1 MKCYL
6 QKLLVTECERQ
17 EREMQMRDDLGITTK
32 LENGKAY
39 LEFVLPETMGRL
51 LSVLQIE
58 IWEDADGGRL
68 VFHGEYDPEEAD
80 CMTAL
85 LLRPHLWDGM
95 RDPYVYLVK
104 AKGRFGTVEYG
115 EKMGGTKNEEESD
128 PAENITEIVEV
139 FWRQELAIYD
149 VRVVDKKGI
158 FLNEKEFL
166 PHEVEYRL
174 PPQISDAGTREE
186 HMKADLEQLDRMGVN
201 AIRLEGTGSGAE
213 EPDRCEV
220 RSFYNLCRGR
230 GFLTGDRWIRSEKLP
245 VYRGL
250 PGETTCQALL
260 AADGR
265 TLTERYYYY
274 QAKWSSEPVLYPA
287 LSTLHRQENGL
298 VSLTIYSNQKKVVLY
313 VDGVL
318 FLFQTAASGDPE
330 FIFEDIPVAKLPL
343 HLAAEAGNLSI
354 SLTVTKL

>member
-1 MKCYL
+1 
-6 QKLLVTECERQ
+6 
-17 EREMQMRDDLGITTK
+17 MQMRDDLGITIK

-39 LEFVLPETMGRL
+39 LEFALPEKIGRL
-51 LSVLQIE
+51 LSALQIE
-58 IWEDADGGRL
+58 IWEGAEGERL
-68 VFHGEYDPEEAD
+68 VFHGEYAAEESD

-95 RDPYVYLVK
+95 RDPYVYLLK
-104 AKGRFGTVEYG
+104 AQGRFGAAEYG
-115 EKMGGTKNEEESD
+115 EKMGGMEKGEKSD
-128 PAENITEIVEV
+128 LAEDITGAVEV
-139 FWRQELAIYD
+139 YWRQELAIYD

-166 PHEVEYRL
+166 PHEVAYRF
-174 PPQISDAGTREE
+174 PPQISDAGTWGE
-186 HMKADLEQLDRMGVN
+186 HMKADLEQLARMGVN
-201 AIRLEGTGSGAE
+201 AIWLEETGSGTE
-213 EPDRCEV
+213 GQDRCEV
-220 RSFYNLCRGR
+220 RSFYSLCRR
-230 GFLTGDRWIRSEKLP
+230 SGFLTGDLWIRPENLP

-250 PGETTCQALL
+250 PGETMAEALL

-274 QAKWSSEPVLYPA
+274 QAKWNSEPVLYPA

-298 VSLTIYSNQKKVVLY
+298 LSLTIYSNQKKVVLY

-318 FLFQTAASGDPE
+318 LLFQTAASGDPE

>member
-1 MKCYL
+1 
-6 QKLLVTECERQ
+6 
-17 EREMQMRDDLGITTK
+17 MQMRDDLGITTK

-39 LEFVLPETMGRL
+39 LEFALPEKIGRL
-51 LSVLQIE
+51 LSALQIE
-58 IWEDADGGRL
+58 IWEGAEGERL
-68 VFHGEYDPEEAD
+68 VFHGEYSSEEAD
-80 CMTAL
+80 SMTAL

-95 RDPYVYLVK
+95 RDPYVYRVK
-104 AKGRFGTVEYG
+104 AQGRFGAAEYG
-115 EKMGGTKNEEESD
+115 ETFGVTAEEETVDASSID
-128 PAENITEIVEV
+128 EVTEVY
-139 FWRQELAIYD
+139 WQQELTIYD

-166 PHEVEYRL
+166 PHEVAYRF
-174 PPQISDAGTREE
+174 PPQISDAGAWEE
-186 HMKADLEQLDRMGVN
+186 HMKADLERLARMGANV
-201 AIRLEGTGSGAE
+201 IRLEGTGAE
-213 EPDRCEV
+213 GQDSPEV
-220 RSFYNLCRGR
+220 RAFYSLCRRG
-230 GFLTGDRWIRSEKLP
+230 GFLMGDLWIRPENLP

-250 PGETTCQALL
+250 PGETMAEALL

-274 QAKWSSEPVLYPA
+274 QAKWNSEPMLYPA

-298 VSLTIYSNQKKVVLY
+298 LSLTIYSNQKKVVLY

-318 FLFQTAASGDPE
+318 FLFQSAASGDPE

>member
-1 MKCYL
+1 
-6 QKLLVTECERQ
+6 
-17 EREMQMRDDLGITTK
+17 MQMRDDLGITTK

-39 LEFVLPETMGRL
+39 LEFLLPEDVGRL
-51 LSVLQIE
+51 LSALQIE
-58 IWEDADGGRL
+58 IWEGAEGERL
-68 VFHGEYDPEEAD
+68 VFHGEYSSEEAD

-104 AKGRFGTVEYG
+104 AQGRFGTVEYG
-115 EKMGGTKNEEESD
+115 EKMGGMEKEEESD
-128 PAENITEIVEV
+128 PAEDIPEAVEV
-139 FWRQELAIYD
+139 YWQQKLAIYD

-166 PHEVEYRL
+166 PHEVAYRL

-186 HMKADLEQLDRMGVN
+186 QMKADLEQLDRMGVN
-201 AIRLEGTGSGAE
+201 AIRLEGTGAGTE
-213 EPDRCEV
+213 EQDRCEV

-230 GFLTGDRWIRSEKLP
+230 GFLTGDRWIRPEILP

-250 PGETTCQALL
+250 PGETTTEALL
-260 AADGR
+260 EADGR

-274 QAKWSSEPVLYPA
+274 QAKWSNEPVLYPA

-298 VSLTIYSNQKKVVLY
+298 LSLTIYSNQKKVVLY

-318 FLFQTAASGDPE
+318 FLFQSAASGDPE

>member
-1 MKCYL
+1 
-6 QKLLVTECERQ
+6 
-17 EREMQMRDDLGITTK
+17 MQMRDDLGITTK

-58 IWEDADGGRL
+58 IWETTDSGRL
-68 VFHGEYDPEEAD
+68 VFHGEYVPEEAD
-80 CMTAL
+80 SMTAL

-95 RDPYVYLVK
+95 RDPYVYRVK
-104 AKGRFGTVEYG
+104 AQGRFGASEHGDKAGVTADEETAGAVE
-115 EKMGGTKNEEESD
+115 EMADT
-128 PAENITEIVEV
+128 TEM
-139 FWRQELAIYD
+139 FWQQELAIYD
-149 VRVVDKKGI
+149 VHVIDKKGI

-166 PHEVEYRL
+166 PHEAAYGL

-186 HMKADLEQLDRMGVN
+186 QMRRDLERLARMGVN
-201 AIRLEGTGSGAE
+201 VIRLEGTGSGTGGR
-213 EPDRCEV
+213 DS
-220 RSFYNLCRGR
+220 RSVHAFYRLCRRR
-230 GFLTGDRWIRSEKLP
+230 GFLTGDLWIRPENLP

-250 PGETTCQALL
+250 PGETTSDALL

-274 QAKWSSEPVLYPA
+274 QAKWSNEPVLYPA

-298 VSLTIYSNQKKVVLY
+298 VSLTMYSNQKKVVLY

-318 FLFQTAASGDPE
+318 FLFQTAGAGDPK
-330 FIFEDIPVAKLPL
+330 FIFKDIPVAKLPL
-343 HLAAEAGNLSI
+343 HLAAETGNLSI
-354 SLTVTKL
+354 SLTVTKI

>member
-1 MKCYL
+1 
-6 QKLLVTECERQ
+6 
-17 EREMQMRDDLGITTK
+17 MRDDLGITTK

-39 LEFVLPETMGRL
+39 LEFALPEKIGRL
-51 LSVLQIE
+51 LSALQIE
-58 IWEDADGGRL
+58 IWEGAEGERL
-68 VFHGEYDPEEAD
+68 VFHGEYSSEEAD
-80 CMTAL
+80 SMTAL

-95 RDPYVYLVK
+95 RDPYVYRVK
-104 AKGRFGTVEYG
+104 AQGRFGAAEYG
-115 EKMGGTKNEEESD
+115 ETFGVTAEEETVDASSID
-128 PAENITEIVEV
+128 EVTEVY
-139 FWRQELAIYD
+139 WRQELAIYD

-158 FLNEKEFL
+158 LLNEKEFL
-166 PHEVEYRL
+166 PHEVCYRML
-174 PPQISDAGTREE
+174 LQTGDAGIWEE
-186 HMKADLEQLDRMGVN
+186 QMKEDLERLARMGVN

-213 EPDRCEV
+213 VQDRCEV
-220 RSFYNLCRGR
+220 RAFYSLCRRG
-230 GFLTGDRWIRSEKLP
+230 GFLTGDLWIRPENLP

-250 PGETTCQALL
+250 SGETTCQALL

-298 VSLTIYSNQKKVVLY
+298 LSLTIYSNQKKVVLY

-318 FLFQTAASGDPE
+318 FLFQSAASGDPE

>member
-1 MKCYL
+1 
-6 QKLLVTECERQ
+6 
-17 EREMQMRDDLGITTK
+17 MQMRDDFGITTK

-39 LEFVLPETMGRL
+39 LEFALPEKIGRL
-51 LSVLQIE
+51 LSALQIE
-58 IWEDADGGRL
+58 IWEGAEGERL
-68 VFHGEYDPEEAD
+68 VFHGEYAPEETD

-104 AKGRFGTVEYG
+104 AQGRFGAAEYG
-115 EKMGGTKNEEESD
+115 ETFGVTAEEETVDASSID
-128 PAENITEIVEV
+128 EVTEVY
-139 FWRQELAIYD
+139 WQQELAIYD
-149 VRVVDKKGI
+149 VRVIDKKGI

-166 PHEVEYRL
+166 SHEVVYRL

-186 HMKADLEQLDRMGVN
+186 QVRRDLERLARMGANV
-201 AIRLEGTGSGAE
+201 IRLEGTGAE
-213 EPDRCEV
+213 GQDSPEV
-220 RSFYNLCRGR
+220 RAFYSLCRSR
-230 GFLTGDRWIRSEKLP
+230 GFLPGDLWIRPENLP

-274 QAKWSSEPVLYPA
+274 QAKWNSEPVLYPA

-298 VSLTIYSNQKKVVLY
+298 LSLTIYSNQKKVVLY

-318 FLFQTAASGDPE
+318 FLFQSAASGDPE

>member
-1 MKCYL
+1 
-6 QKLLVTECERQ
+6 
-17 EREMQMRDDLGITTK
+17 MRDDLGITTK

-39 LEFVLPETMGRL
+39 LEFALPEKIGRL
-51 LSVLQIE
+51 LSALQIE
-58 IWEDADGGRL
+58 IWEGAEGERL
-68 VFHGEYDPEEAD
+68 VFHGEYSSEEAD
-80 CMTAL
+80 SMMAL
-85 LLRPHLWDGM
+85 LLRPHLWDGV

-104 AKGRFGTVEYG
+104 AQGRFGAAEYG
-115 EKMGGTKNEEESD
+115 ETFGVTSEEETVDASSID
-128 PAENITEIVEV
+128 EVTEVY
-139 FWRQELAIYD
+139 WRQELAIYD

-166 PHEVEYRL
+166 PHEVAYRF
-174 PPQISDAGTREE
+174 PPQISDAGAWEE
-186 HMKADLEQLDRMGVN
+186 HMKADLERLARMGVN

-213 EPDRCEV
+213 GQDLCEV
-220 RSFYNLCRGR
+220 RSFYSLCRR
-230 GFLTGDRWIRSEKLP
+230 SGFLTGDLWIRPENLP

-250 PGETTCQALL
+250 PGETMAEALL

-274 QAKWSSEPVLYPA
+274 QAKWNSEPMLYPA

>member
-1 MKCYL
+1 
-6 QKLLVTECERQ
+6 
-17 EREMQMRDDLGITTK
+17 MQMRDDLGITTK

-39 LEFVLPETMGRL
+39 LEFALPEKIGRL
-51 LSVLQIE
+51 LSALQIE
-58 IWEDADGGRL
+58 IWEGAEGERL
-68 VFHGEYDPEEAD
+68 VFHGEYAAEESD
-80 CMTAL
+80 CMTVL

-95 RDPYVYLVK
+95 RDTYVYRVK
-104 AKGRFGTVEYG
+104 AQGRFGAAEYVETFG
-115 EKMGGTKNEEESD
+115 VTAEEETVDASSID
-128 PAENITEIVEV
+128 EVTEVY
-139 FWRQELAIYD
+139 WQQELAIYD
-149 VRVVDKKGI
+149 VHVIDKKGI
-158 FLNEKEFL
+158 FLNEKEFV
-166 PHEVEYRL
+166 PHEVVYRL

-186 HMKADLEQLDRMGVN
+186 QIKRDLEQLARMGANV
-201 AIRLEGTGSGAE
+201 IRLEGTGTGGLNCS
-213 EPDRCEV
+213 EV
-220 RSFYNLCRGR
+220 RTFYSLCRKR
-230 GFLTGDRWIRSEKLP
+230 GFLTGDLWIRPENLP

-274 QAKWSSEPVLYPA
+274 QAKWSSKPVLYPV

-298 VSLTIYSNQKKVVLY
+298 LSLTIYSNQKKVVLY
-313 VDGVL
+313 VEGVL
-318 FLFQTAASGDPE
+318 FLFQSAASGDPE

>member
-1 MKCYL
+1 
-6 QKLLVTECERQ
+6 
-17 EREMQMRDDLGITTK
+17 MRDDLGITTK

-39 LEFVLPETMGRL
+39 LEFALPKNIGRL
-51 LSVLQIE
+51 QSALQIE
-58 IWEDADGGRL
+58 IWEGAEGERL
-68 VFHGEYDPEEAD
+68 VFHGEYLSEEAD
-80 CMTAL
+80 SMTAL

-95 RDPYVYLVK
+95 RDTYVYRVK
-104 AKGRFGTVEYG
+104 AQGRFGAAEYVETFG
-115 EKMGGTKNEEESD
+115 VTAEEETVDASSID
-128 PAENITEIVEV
+128 EVTEVY
-139 FWRQELAIYD
+139 WQQELAIYD
-149 VRVVDKKGI
+149 VHVIDKKGI

-166 PHEVEYRL
+166 PHEVVYRL
-174 PPQISDAGTREE
+174 PPQISDAETREE
-186 HMKADLEQLDRMGVN
+186 QIKRDLEQLARMGANV
-201 AIRLEGTGSGAE
+201 IRLEGTGTGTGGLNCS
-213 EPDRCEV
+213 EV
-220 RSFYNLCRGR
+220 RTFYSLCRKR
-230 GFLTGDRWIRSEKLP
+230 GFLTGDLWIRPENLP

-274 QAKWSSEPVLYPA
+274 QAKWSSEPVLYPV

-313 VDGVL
+313 VEGVL
-318 FLFQTAASGDPE
+318 FLFQSAASGDPE

>member
-1 MKCYL
+1 
-6 QKLLVTECERQ
+6 
-17 EREMQMRDDLGITTK
+17 MQMRDDLGITIK

-39 LEFVLPETMGRL
+39 LEFARPEKIGRL
-51 LSVLQIE
+51 LSALQIE
-58 IWEDADGGRL
+58 IWEGAEGERL
-68 VFHGEYDPEEAD
+68 VFHGEYVPEESD

-95 RDPYVYLVK
+95 RDPYVYLMK
-104 AKGRFGTVEYG
+104 AQGRFGIVEYG
-115 EKMGGTKNEEESD
+115 EEMGGTENEEESD
-128 PAENITEIVEV
+128 PAEDITEVVEV
-139 FWRQELAIYD
+139 HWRQELTIYD

-166 PHEVEYRL
+166 PHEVAYRL
-174 PPQISDAGTREE
+174 PPQISDAGTWEE
-186 HMKADLEQLDRMGVN
+186 QMKADLERLARMGVN
-201 AIRLEGTGSGAE
+201 AIRLEEIGFGTDE
-213 EPDRCEV
+213 QDLQLVHE
-220 RSFYNLCRGR
+220 FYNLCRRG
-230 GFLTGDRWIRSEKLP
+230 GFLTGDLWIRPENLP

-318 FLFQTAASGDPE
+318 FLFQSAASGDPE

>member
-1 MKCYL
+1 
-6 QKLLVTECERQ
+6 
-17 EREMQMRDDLGITTK
+17 MQMRDDLGITTK

-39 LEFVLPETMGRL
+39 LEFALPEKIGRL
-51 LSVLQIE
+51 LSALQIE
-58 IWEDADGGRL
+58 IWEDAEGGRL
-68 VFHGEYDPEEAD
+68 VFHGEYAAEESD

-95 RDPYVYLVK
+95 RDPYVYLLK
-104 AKGRFGTVEYG
+104 AQGRFGTMEYG
-115 EKMGGTKNEEESD
+115 EKTGCTENEEKSD
-128 PAENITEIVEV
+128 SAEDITEAVEV
-139 FWRQELAIYD
+139 YWRQELAIYD

-166 PHEVEYRL
+166 PHEVAYRF
-174 PPQISDAGTREE
+174 PPQISDAGAWEE
-186 HMKADLEQLDRMGVN
+186 HMKADLERLARMGVN
-201 AIRLEGTGSGAE
+201 AIRLEGTGTGAGGL
-213 EPDRCEV
+213 DCAGV
-220 RSFYNLCRGR
+220 RTFYSLCRKR
-230 GFLTGDRWIRSEKLP
+230 GFLTGDLWIRPENLP

-250 PGETTCQALL
+250 PGETTEDALL
-260 AADGR
+260 SADGR

-313 VDGVL
+313 VEGVL
-318 FLFQTAASGDPE
+318 FLFQSAASGDPE

>member
-1 MKCYL
+1 
-6 QKLLVTECERQ
+6 
-17 EREMQMRDDLGITTK
+17 MQMRDDLGITTK

-39 LEFVLPETMGRL
+39 LEFALPEKIGCL
-51 LSVLQIE
+51 LSTLQIE
-58 IWEDADGGRL
+58 IWEGAEGERL
-68 VFHGEYDPEEAD
+68 VFHGEYSSEEAD
-80 CMTAL
+80 SMTAL
-85 LLRPHLWDGM
+85 LLRPHLWDGV

-104 AKGRFGTVEYG
+104 AQGRFGTVEYG
-115 EKMGGTKNEEESD
+115 EKTGCTENEEESD
-128 PAENITEIVEV
+128 PAEDITGAVEV
-139 FWRQELAIYD
+139 YWQQELAIYD

-166 PHEVEYRL
+166 PHEVCYRML
-174 PPQISDAGTREE
+174 LQTGDAGIWEE
-186 HMKADLEQLDRMGVN
+186 QMKEDLERLARMGVN

-213 EPDRCEV
+213 RQNCYEV
-220 RSFYNLCRGR
+220 RAFYRLCRR
-230 GFLTGDRWIRSEKLP
+230 CGFLTGDLWIRPENLP

-250 PGETTCQALL
+250 PGEVAEALL
-260 AADGR
+260 SADGR

-287 LSTLHRQENGL
+287 LSILHRQENGL
-298 VSLTIYSNQKKVVLY
+298 LSLTIYSNQKKVVLY

-318 FLFQTAASGDPE
+318 FLFQSAASGDPE
-330 FIFEDIPVAKLPL
+330 FIFEDIPVEKLPL

>member
-1 MKCYL
+1 
-6 QKLLVTECERQ
+6 
-17 EREMQMRDDLGITTK
+17 MQMRDDLGITIK

-39 LEFVLPETMGRL
+39 LEFALPEKIGRL
-51 LSVLQIE
+51 LSALQIE
-58 IWEDADGGRL
+58 IWEEAEGGRL

-95 RDPYVYLVK
+95 RDPYVYLLK
-104 AKGRFGTVEYG
+104 AQGRFGT
-115 EKMGGTKNEEESD
+115 
-128 PAENITEIVEV
+128 VEV

-166 PHEVEYRL
+166 PHEVAYRL

-186 HMKADLEQLDRMGVN
+186 QMRRDLDRLARMGVN
-201 AIRLEGTGSGAE
+201 TIRLEGTGYGTE
-213 EPDRCEV
+213 EQDRCEV
-220 RSFYNLCRGR
+220 RAFYNLCRGR
-230 GFLTGDRWIRSEKLP
+230 GFLTGDRWIRPEILP

-250 PGETTCQALL
+250 PGETTTEALL
-260 AADGR
+260 EADGR

-318 FLFQTAASGDPE
+318 FLFQSAASGDPE

>member
-1 MKCYL
+1 
-6 QKLLVTECERQ
+6 
-17 EREMQMRDDLGITTK
+17 
-32 LENGKAY
+32 
-39 LEFVLPETMGRL
+39 
-51 LSVLQIE
+51 
-58 IWEDADGGRL
+58 
-68 VFHGEYDPEEAD
+68 
-80 CMTAL
+80 
-85 LLRPHLWDGM
+85 M

-104 AKGRFGTVEYG
+104 AQGRFGTVEYG
-115 EKMGGTKNEEESD
+115 EKMGGMEKEEESD
-128 PAENITEIVEV
+128 PAEDITEAVEV
-139 FWRQELAIYD
+139 YWQQELAIYD
-149 VRVVDKKGI
+149 VHVIDKKGI

-166 PHEVEYRL
+166 PHEVVYRL
-174 PPQISDAGTREE
+174 PPQISDAGTRVEQVRR
-186 HMKADLEQLDRMGVN
+186 DLERLVRMGVN
-201 AIRLEGTGSGAE
+201 VIRLEGTGTGAE
-213 EPDRCEV
+213 GVNCSEV
-220 RSFYNLCRGR
+220 RTFYSLCRKR
-230 GFLTGDRWIRSEKLP
+230 GFLTGDLWIRPENLP

-287 LSTLHRQENGL
+287 LSTLHRQKNGL

-313 VDGVL
+313 VEGVL
-318 FLFQTAASGDPE
+318 FLFQSAASGDPE

>member
-1 MKCYL
+1 
-6 QKLLVTECERQ
+6 
-17 EREMQMRDDLGITTK
+17 MRDDLGITTK

-39 LEFVLPETMGRL
+39 LEFALPEKIGRL
-51 LSVLQIE
+51 LSALQIE
-58 IWEDADGGRL
+58 IWEGAEGERL
-68 VFHGEYDPEEAD
+68 VFHGEYSLEEAD
-80 CMTAL
+80 SMTAL

-104 AKGRFGTVEYG
+104 AQGRFGTVEYG
-115 EKMGGTKNEEESD
+115 EKMGGMEKEEESD
-128 PAENITEIVEV
+128 PAEDIPEAVEV
-139 FWRQELAIYD
+139 YWRQKLAIYD

-166 PHEVEYRL
+166 PHEVAYRL
-174 PPQISDAGTREE
+174 PPQISDVGTWEE
-186 HMKADLEQLDRMGVN
+186 QMKADLEQLARMGVN
-201 AIRLEGTGSGAE
+201 AIRLEGTGYGTE
-213 EPDRCEV
+213 EQDLCEV

-230 GFLTGDRWIRSEKLP
+230 GFLTGDLWIRPENLP

-250 PGETTCQALL
+250 SGETAEDALL
-260 AADGR
+260 SADGR

-274 QAKWSSEPVLYPA
+274 QAKWSSEPVLYPV

-313 VDGVL
+313 VEGVL
-318 FLFQTAASGDPE
+318 FLFQSAASGDPE

>member
-1 MKCYL
+1 
-6 QKLLVTECERQ
+6 
-17 EREMQMRDDLGITTK
+17 MQMRDDLGITTK

-39 LEFVLPETMGRL
+39 LEFALPEKIGRL
-51 LSVLQIE
+51 LSALQIE
-58 IWEDADGGRL
+58 IWEDAEGGRL
-68 VFHGEYDPEEAD
+68 VFHGEYAAEESD

-104 AKGRFGTVEYG
+104 AQGRFGAAEYG
-115 EKMGGTKNEEESD
+115 ETFGVTAEEETVDASSID
-128 PAENITEIVEV
+128 EVTEVY
-139 FWRQELAIYD
+139 WQQELAIYD

-166 PHEVEYRL
+166 PHEAAYRL
-174 PPQISDAGTREE
+174 PPQISDAGTWEE
-186 HMKADLEQLDRMGVN
+186 HMKADLERLARMGANV
-201 AIRLEGTGSGAE
+201 IRLEGTGTEGQ
-213 EPDRCEV
+213 DRCEV
-220 RSFYNLCRGR
+220 RSFYSLCRRG
-230 GFLTGDRWIRSEKLP
+230 GFLTGDLWIRPENLP

-250 PGETTCQALL
+250 PGETMAKALL

-298 VSLTIYSNQKKVVLY
+298 LSLTIYSNQKKVVLY

>member
-1 MKCYL
+1 
-6 QKLLVTECERQ
+6 
-17 EREMQMRDDLGITTK
+17 MQMRDDLGITTK

-39 LEFVLPETMGRL
+39 LEFALPEKIGRL
-51 LSVLQIE
+51 LSALQIE
-58 IWEDADGGRL
+58 IWEGAEGERL
-68 VFHGEYDPEEAD
+68 VFHGEYSSEEAD
-80 CMTAL
+80 SMTAL
-85 LLRPHLWDGM
+85 LLRPHLWDGV

-104 AKGRFGTVEYG
+104 AKGRFGAAKYG
-115 EKMGGTKNEEESD
+115 ETFGVTAEEETVDASFID
-128 PAENITEIVEV
+128 EVTEVY
-139 FWRQELAIYD
+139 WRQELAIYD
-149 VRVVDKKGI
+149 VHVIDKKGI

-166 PHEVEYRL
+166 PHEVVYRL
-174 PPQISDAGTREE
+174 SPQISDAGTREE
-186 HMKADLEQLDRMGVN
+186 QVRRDLERLARMGANV
-201 AIRLEGTGSGAE
+201 IRLEGTGTEGQ
-213 EPDRCEV
+213 DRCEV
-220 RSFYNLCRGR
+220 RSFYSLCRRG
-230 GFLTGDRWIRSEKLP
+230 GFLTGDLWIRPENLP

-250 PGETTCQALL
+250 PGETMAEALL

-298 VSLTIYSNQKKVVLY
+298 LSLTIYSNQKKVVLY

>member
-1 MKCYL
+1 
-6 QKLLVTECERQ
+6 
-17 EREMQMRDDLGITTK
+17 MRDDLGIITK

-39 LEFVLPETMGRL
+39 LEFVLPETIGRL
-51 LSVLQIE
+51 LSALQIE
-58 IWEDADGGRL
+58 IWEGAEGERL
-68 VFHGEYDPEEAD
+68 VFHGEYSSEEAD

-85 LLRPHLWDGM
+85 LLRPHLWDGL

-104 AKGRFGTVEYG
+104 AQGRFGTVEYG
-115 EKMGGTKNEEESD
+115 EKMGGMEKEEESD
-128 PAENITEIVEV
+128 LAKDIPEAVEV
-139 FWRQELAIYD
+139 HWRQELAIYD

-166 PHEVEYRL
+166 PHEVAYRL
-174 PPQISDAGTREE
+174 PPQISDVGTWEE
-186 HMKADLEQLDRMGVN
+186 QMKADLEQLARMGVN
-201 AIRLEGTGSGAE
+201 TIRLEGTGSGTE
-213 EPDRCEV
+213 GQDHCEV
-220 RSFYNLCRGR
+220 RAFYILCRRR
-230 GFLTGDRWIRSEKLP
+230 GFLTGDRWIRPENLP

-250 PGETTCQALL
+250 PGETTAEALL

-274 QAKWSSEPVLYPA
+274 QAKWSSEPVLYPV

-298 VSLTIYSNQKKVVLY
+298 LSLTIYSNQKKVVLY

-318 FLFQTAASGDPE
+318 FLFQTATSGDPE

>member
-1 MKCYL
+1 
-6 QKLLVTECERQ
+6 
-17 EREMQMRDDLGITTK
+17 MQMRDDLGITTK

-39 LEFVLPETMGRL
+39 LEFALPENIGRL
-51 LSVLQIE
+51 LSELQIE
-58 IWEDADGGRL
+58 IWEGAEGERL
-68 VFHGEYDPEEAD
+68 VFHGEYAPEETD
-80 CMTAL
+80 FMTAL

-104 AKGRFGTVEYG
+104 AYGT
-115 EKMGGTKNEEESD
+115 
-128 PAENITEIVEV
+128 EV
-139 FWRQELAIYD
+139 CWQQELAIYD
-149 VRVVDKKGI
+149 VRVVDRKGI

-166 PHEVEYRL
+166 PHEVVYRL
-174 PPQISDAGTREE
+174 PPQISDIGTREE
-186 HMKADLEQLDRMGVN
+186 QMQRDLERLARMGVN
-201 AIRLEGTGSGAE
+201 VIRLEGTGSGTDGQDSLSVCA
-213 EPDRCEV
+213 
-220 RSFYNLCRGR
+220 FYSLCRKS
-230 GFLTGDRWIRSEKLP
+230 GFLTGDLWIRPENLP

-250 PGETTCQALL
+250 PGETTCEDLL
-260 AADGR
+260 AVDGR

-318 FLFQTAASGDPE
+318 FLFQSAQPGDPE
-330 FIFEDIPVAKLPL
+330 FIFEDIPVVKLPL

-354 SLTVTKL
+354 SLTVTKI

>member
-1 MKCYL
+1 
-6 QKLLVTECERQ
+6 
-17 EREMQMRDDLGITTK
+17 MQVRDDLGITTK

-58 IWEDADGGRL
+58 IWENTESERL
-68 VFHGEYDPEEAD
+68 VFHGKYVPEEAD
-80 CMTAL
+80 SMTAL

-95 RDPYVYLVK
+95 RDPYVYRVK
-104 AKGRFGTVEYG
+104 AQGRFGAAGHG
-115 EKMGGTKNEEESD
+115 EEAGVTADEETADTDVIGE
-128 PAENITEIVEV
+128 ETEVC
-139 FWRQELAIYD
+139 WQQELAIYD
-149 VRVVDKKGI
+149 VHVIDKKGI

-166 PHEVEYRL
+166 PHEAAYRL
-174 PPQISDAGTREE
+174 PPQISEAGTREE
-186 HMKADLEQLDRMGVN
+186 QMRRDLERLARMGANV
-201 AIRLEGTGSGAE
+201 IRLEETGSGTGGQE
-213 EPDRCEV
+213 S
-220 RSFYNLCRGR
+220 RSVHAFYSLCRRR
-230 GFLTGDRWIRSEKLP
+230 GFLTGDLWIRPENLP

-250 PGETTCQALL
+250 PGEKTEEALL
-260 AADGR
+260 FADGR

-287 LSTLHRQENGL
+287 FSTLHRQENGL

-318 FLFQTAASGDPE
+318 FLFQAAQSGDPE
-330 FIFEDIPVAKLPL
+330 FIFEDIPVAKLPM

-354 SLTVTKL
+354 SLTVTKI

>member
-1 MKCYL
+1 
-6 QKLLVTECERQ
+6 
-17 EREMQMRDDLGITTK
+17 MQMRDDLGITTK

-39 LEFVLPETMGRL
+39 LEFALPEKIGRL
-51 LSVLQIE
+51 LSALQIE
-58 IWEDADGGRL
+58 IWEGAEGERL
-68 VFHGEYDPEEAD
+68 VFHGEYSSEDAD
-80 CMTAL
+80 SMTAL

-95 RDPYVYLVK
+95 RDPYVYRVK
-104 AKGRFGTVEYG
+104 AQGRFGAAEYG
-115 EKMGGTKNEEESD
+115 ETFGVTAEEETVDASSID
-128 PAENITEIVEV
+128 EVTEVY
-139 FWRQELAIYD
+139 WQQKLAIYD

-166 PHEVEYRL
+166 PHEAAYRF
-174 PPQISDAGTREE
+174 PPQISDAGAWEE
-186 HMKADLEQLDRMGVN
+186 HMKADLERLARMGVN

-213 EPDRCEV
+213 GQDLCEV
-220 RSFYNLCRGR
+220 RSFYSLCRKR
-230 GFLTGDRWIRSEKLP
+230 GFLTGDLWIRPENLP

-250 PGETTCQALL
+250 SGETMAEALL

-274 QAKWSSEPVLYPA
+274 QAKWNSEPVLYPA

-298 VSLTIYSNQKKVVLY
+298 LSLTIYSNQKKVVLY

-318 FLFQTAASGDPE
+318 FLFQSAASGDPE